1 MHQSCPEIAEGVKRK
16 AVRNAAEIART
27 VDLALAQR
35 AAIGRQDGR
44 SLGVCWRKQ
53 GTQSLIRCLEHCI
66 DYVSGR
72 HELDYMSYGSR
83 IDPEA
88 AGQGSAPGRFAKP

>member
-1 MHQSCPEIAEGVKRK
+1 MIYAHEAGCM
-16 AVRNAAEIART
+16 T
-27 VDLALAQR
+27 FLALAQR

-72 HELDYMSYGSR
+72 HELYYMSYGSR

-88 AGQGSAPGRFAKP
+88 AGQGSAPGRFAKPRRLEYTPRPFYR